1 MLVQQQPDKIL
12 TFLMKF
18 FQKQRKKP
26 SLARSF
32 AVGKAFF
39 QQKIVK

>member
-18 FQKQRKKP
+18 LQKEGEKSSPVRG
-26 SLARSF
+26 F

-39 QQKIVK
+39 QQKAVK

>member
-1 MLVQQQPDKIL
+1 MSLQQQPDKIL

-18 FQKQRKKP
+18 FQKEGEKSSPAK
-26 SLARSF
+26 SF